1 MTPFSSQGRPQ
12 PVAEPSLLSS
22 SSSLFRDPGADDS
35 ELSGGRQTAR
45 RPSQSLAAPSRGY
58 AGQCGFLTSHPIS
71 IVITNSAPLLHKP
84 HFEDLIATWGQRPP
98 DRTAETPS
106 LFIRVQ
112 SPRAQSFYTEF
123 GGRRFS
129 YPSLCSHCPCRPNKL
144 EERRLTEES
153 SLPVSEEGL
162 SKSLRVSP
170 VLCTQERRCG
180 EDEVGILPSGSFP
193 DLMKGAQPC

>member
-1 MTPFSSQGRPQ
+1 MSPSAPKGD
-12 PVAEPSLLSS
+12 PSLWPSPAYFPPPQAFSETREQTTLNCPGEDRP
-22 SSSLFRDPGADDS
+22 RDAHPRVSPHPPEA
-35 ELSGGRQTAR
+35 A
-45 RPSQSLAAPSRGY
+45 LASR
-58 AGQCGFLTSHPIS
+58 GFLTSHPIS
-71 IVITNSAPLLHKP
+71 IAITNSAPLLHKP

-129 YPSLCSHCPCRPNKL
+129 CPSLCSRRPCRPNKL
-144 EERRLTEES
+144 EERRLTEEP

-162 SKSLRVSP
+162 SKSLRGSP
-170 VLCTQERRCG
+170 VLCTQKRRCG

-193 DLMKGAQPC
+193 DLMKGARPC